1 MELETMTALELAAKI
16 KQRQIHVVDGVKA
29 VFDQIESKEETVH
42 AYLDLYKK
50 EAYARAKEV
59 EKGIADG
66 TYTGP
71 LAGVPI
77 AIKDNICIKGKKT
90 TCASRI
96 LTPSALACSSP
107 LSKSSFPERGLSS
120 P

>member
-50 EAYARAKEV
+50 EAYAR
-59 EKGIADG
+59 
-66 TYTGP
+66 
-71 LAGVPI
+71 
-77 AIKDNICIKGKKT
+77 
-90 TCASRI
+90 
-96 LTPSALACSSP
+96 
-107 LSKSSFPERGLSS
+107 
-120 P
+120 

>member
-50 EAYARAKEV
+50 KHMPVQKKWKKELQ
-59 EKGIADG
+59 
-66 TYTGP
+66 T
-71 LAGVPI
+71 
-77 AIKDNICIKGKKT
+77 
-90 TCASRI
+90 
-96 LTPSALACSSP
+96 ALIQVRLPVFRSQ
-107 LSKSSFPERGLSS
+107 
-120 P
+120 

>member
-29 VFDQIESKEETVH
+29 VFDQIESKEGTVH

-66 TYTGP
+66 TYTGS

-96 LTPSALACSSP
+96 LENFVPQYNAEVIDRLE
-107 LSKSSFPERGLSS
+107 KQE
-120 P
+120 

>member
-66 TYTGP
+66 IYTGP

-77 AIKDNICIKGKKT
+77 AIKDNICIKVSGY
-90 TCASRI
+90 
-96 LTPSALACSSP
+96 SP
-107 LSKSSFPERGLSS
+107 LLPIPGYFQGSLRFSQFLQY
-120 P
+120 

>member
-1 MELETMTALELAAKI
+1 MELETMTALELVAKI

-59 EKGIADG
+59 EAAFKAEMEAHNKYIE
-66 TYTGP
+66 
-71 LAGVPI
+71 LRNKF
-77 AIKDNICIKGKKT
+77 IKDYGSFHMSYTTPTPLVKGDY
-90 TCASRI
+90 
-96 LTPSALACSSP
+96 SSEEAWDIINS
-107 LSKSSFPERGLSS
+107 LFQF
-120 P
+120 

>member
-29 VFDQIESKEETVH
+29 VFDQIESKEGTVH

-59 EKGIADG
+59 EKGIAEAVLK
-66 TYTGP
+66 GP
-71 LAGVPI
+71 LAAYPVIGVKAVLYDEI
-77 AIKDNICIKGKKT
+77 GRAHV
-90 TCASRI
+90 
-96 LTPSALACSSP
+96 
-107 LSKSSFPERGLSS
+107 
-120 P
+120 